1 MTKKE
6 ALRKIDIAIQI
17 AAATGTPL
25 CKVAPEA
32 LEIAHKALETDIIRE
47 EAIRMMLKERRERDG
62 ETDRRRQT

>member
-25 CKVAPEA
+25 CKVAPEV
-32 LEIAHKALETDIIRE
+32 LDIAYKALESDIIRE
-47 EAIRMMLKERRERDG
+47 EAMALMLKELKKDKKG
-62 ETDRRRQT
+62 